1 MEWTDYPRIALV
13 VLLVLTNVGLFV
25 GMSSS
30 DTAYGPHNAK
40 WDGGT
45 VLRDEMQAAGAS
57 PTIARSPDEYVEVD
71 QPAVGFVLA
80 PTSSYSAQDSARVRQ
95 FVSRGGTLVVAG
107 EGRNTTN
114 QLLSNLGVETR
125 FNGSALRDDQNNY
138 RNASLPRA
146 TNVSDH
152 PLVSDVDALTLNKG
166 TVLDVPERET
176 FGDTSDGPTV
186 LVRTSPVAYLDRNQN
201 QTLDDDER
209 IDSYPVA
216 AVEAV
221 GQGRVVVVS
230 DASIFT
236 NAMLEQEGNAAFV
249 GALSENATTAM
260 IDYSHRPP
268 LPPMTYALLTIRDL
282 PAVQVVL
289 SLLVLGLVALW
300 AKLPVIGLP
309 ETLESVVFPK
319 QARSSTGFHLD
330 ERDVTAVLEERHPDW
345 DPDRIERVSQ
355 SIIRQRRDQD

>member
-1 MEWTDYPRIALV
+1 MAEP
-13 VLLVLTNVGLFV
+13 
-25 GMSSS
+25 
-30 DTAYGPHNAK
+30 
-40 WDGGT
+40 
-45 VLRDEMQAAGAS
+45 
-57 PTIARSPDEYVEVD
+57 
-71 QPAVGFVLA
+71 
-80 PTSSYSAQDSARVRQ
+80 YSATRCRQRGVAHDRPLSRRVR
-95 FVSRGGTLVVAG
+95 RGRPACCRLRARTDVELQCSGFRTGPSVRLARWDARRRG

-268 LPPMTYALLTIRDL
+268 LPP
-282 PAVQVVL
+282 
-289 SLLVLGLVALW
+289 
-300 AKLPVIGLP
+300 
-309 ETLESVVFPK
+309 
-319 QARSSTGFHLD
+319 
-330 ERDVTAVLEERHPDW
+330 
-345 DPDRIERVSQ
+345 
-355 SIIRQRRDQD
+355 